1 MHGTRFIPT
10 LFLALAGLG
19 LCGCDA
25 SPPPYVP
32 STPTAE
38 GRALYEA
45 NCALCHGSD
54 GTMAPSITHPVSIGS
69 QDFLQ
74 AVDDDFLRRSITLGR
89 PGDAS
94 REARGTKMP
103 AYGDPRA
110 PILTA
115 EQIDQLVGYL
125 RSWQTVAPATPEP
138 FDASGGDAARGAAAY
153 GLRCASCHGP
163 DGWQE
168 GAPRL
173 AGATFQATVSD
184 GMIRQVIL
192 RGRAGKMPEF
202 KLRDGEIADI
212 VAFLRT
218 LEPTPT
224 DR

>member
-1 MHGTRFIPT
+1 MHGTRFIIASS
-10 LFLALAGLG
+10 LALAASGLSA
-19 LCGCDA
+19 CGT
-25 SPPPYVP
+25 PTPKYVP
-32 STPTAE
+32 STPSPE
-38 GRALYEA
+38 GRGLYEA

-69 QDFLQ
+69 QDFLRT
-74 AVDDDFLRRSITLGR
+74 VDDDFLRRTIELGR
-89 PGDAS
+89 PGEAS
-94 REARGTKMP
+94 RKAPGTKMP

-115 EQIDQLVGYL
+115 EQIDQLVAYI
-125 RSWQTVAPATPEP
+125 RSWQTTAPDISEP
-138 FDASGGDAARGAAAY
+138 FDASGGDIARGAEAY
-153 GLRCASCHGP
+153 ALRCASCHGA

-173 AGATFQATVSD
+173 AGATLQATVSD

-202 KLRDGEIADI
+202 KVRDSEIADI

-218 LEPTPT
+218 LSPTPS